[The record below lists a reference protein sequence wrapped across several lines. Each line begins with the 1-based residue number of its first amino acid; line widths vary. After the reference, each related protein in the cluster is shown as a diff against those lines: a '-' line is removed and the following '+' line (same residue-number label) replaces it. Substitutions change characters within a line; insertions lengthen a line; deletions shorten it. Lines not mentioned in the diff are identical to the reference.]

1 MTKANKLKAWLYPV
15 AAVVAGAACA
25 LILKYAVKLE
35 TTYAVHYGVFA
46 ALCAYLIARLVVNIV
61 YKTTTDSWKATMI
74 WGAIGAGLF
83 LWYILNTSYEV
94 QKALIAGL
102 GISIMC
108 YLGFMFVD
116 PKGEAAAAM
125 VAEVTGTAE
134 SRKDKIKRLS
144 TEMRYQLTEN
154 GNPNYDKPL
163 CRVDGTDLTPAEAD
177 EKGYGAIA
185 ATGIEYIKTIV

>member
-1 MTKANKLKAWLYPV
+1 MTKANRLKAWLYPA
-15 AAVVAGAACA
+15 AAVAAGAACG
-25 LILKYAVKLE
+25 LILRFAVKLE

-74 WGAIGAGLF
+74 WGAIGVGLL

-94 QKALIAGL
+94 QKALLAGM

-125 VAEVTGTAE
+125 VSEVAGATE
-134 SRKDKIKRLS
+134 SKKDKVKRLC
-144 TEMRYQLTEN
+144 TEMRYRLTES
-154 GNPNYDKPL
+154 GSPNYDAPL

-185 ATGIEYIKTIV
+185 ATAIEYIKTIV